1 MTRLFPSLISSSLP
15 FFLLVG
21 NYSKQG
27 QWSNQET
34 GELTLQPTYFLMEG
48 QILST
53 IYSVGT
59 YQLLNKIAIVPYAI
73 ERRYWLTRA
82 RNSTFPIRLGTQV
95 LIMISGCSSMP
106 TISLNEVL
114 LLTLT
119 SVGYQSEVVWNPEL
133 PFTTSLLTGCTFESD
148 QESERVQVKSLLRRT
163 NHLGSMSA
171 RWWERCLWMSRRESE
186 SRFYILVFF
195 TLGNGRSQRGIT
207 YTQNKNSFAQVLSPR
222 LPEELGSQN
231 LSGYFFSETTAP
243 WFGSS
248 NIHNLIQN

>member
-1 MTRLFPSLISSSLP
+1 M
-15 FFLLVG
+15 
-21 NYSKQG
+21 
-27 QWSNQET
+27 
-34 GELTLQPTYFLMEG
+34 
-48 QILST
+48 
-53 IYSVGT
+53 GT

-106 TISLNEVL
+106 TI
-114 LLTLT
+114 
-119 SVGYQSEVVWNPEL
+119 
-133 PFTTSLLTGCTFESD
+133 FTTSLLTGCTFESD

-186 SRFYILVFF
+186 SRLYIFF
-195 TLGNGRSQRGIT
+195 LLWEMVYRSQRGTT